1 MNFDI
6 IQATKPIIIG
16 RCIALPYCAINVVIS
31 VQHGVAAAIATNL
44 FFLHIVIDMV
54 EVFTLNRKL
63 MRTPKESLAFQ
74 RVKALYNAFQAT
86 IWAAFLG
93 SAVATFFVHPLISL
107 VMLALHYARIR
118 GEYNMWRIVN
128 EDFIQRMKKRLEA
141 RRSSSARRGVRVPS
155 MAGA

>member
-1 MNFDI
+1 MNSDI
-6 IQATKPIIIG
+6 IRATKPIIIG
-16 RCIALPYCAINVVIS
+16 RCIALPYCVINAMIS
-31 VQHGVAAAIATNL
+31 GQHGVISAIATNL
-44 FFLHIVIDMV
+44 FSLHLLIDMV
-54 EVFTLNRKL
+54 GVFTLSRKL
-63 MRTPKESLAFQ
+63 KYVPKESLAFQ

-141 RRSSSARRGVRVPS
+141 RRSSRARRGVRVPS